1 MLLEN
6 ISQIN
11 SEELKKWQFN
21 TRSGIPTAAFGV
33 TESARIFLPTLIGE
47 PVLYIAKDSVT
58 AKKVE
63 AELRYLTEEKVV
75 YLPAKDDVL
84 LFKKFLNKENI
95 HKRITALYEIL
106 NGAKYVVT
114 TLEALMQPFPKTLPY
129 EKIYLNREYSFDTLR
144 SKLVKMGYVMQ
155 EFAEQKGSFAIRGDI
170 FEIFPINS
178 EVAYRCDFFGDEVEN
193 IREIDEDRRSGEQ
206 VRSFLILP
214 CIDYFIEK
222 SDAEDIRLSVEK
234 SFKKFK
240 YITEKMKART
250 IYNELIDCLLEEK
263 FADECLS
270 FIYSLLPNTTN
281 DIFEYFKD
289 CKAIILDEPKMIYNG
304 AKFVRQ
310 EHENR
315 FKSLLE
321 GGEAFDF
328 SINNLSTLDSV
339 LSTFKAPCHSMQNIT
354 TKLEMYSP
362 LATLRLNMAPVDRYA
377 ARPESLPEDLEN
389 WKKLGYR
396 SVIFC
401 GTAQRAERQCEILSK
416 FGVNSI
422 VSDDVQN
429 GGVYLT
435 SKYFSNGFILHD
447 EKLVLIGTCDVFLSR
462 VRDKKIKKRRNDTFQ
477 APEVGDFAV
486 HETHGIGIVR
496 GTKKIT
502 STESTKDY
510 IEVEYAGGDFL
521 YVPVE
526 NLDRLTKYLGGE
538 QAPQLS
544 KIGGGEFEKVK
555 ARVRESISK
564 MSINLKK
571 LYKERATKKGF
582 AFSPDSDLA
591 EEFDNAFE
599 YALTEDQE
607 QSVHEIKHDMESN
620 KIMDRLLLGDVGF
633 GKTEVALRAAFKAV
647 MDGKQV
653 AIVAPTTILTE
664 QHYQTCLARFQP
676 FAVTCCVLN
685 RFRTPKQIKRSLE
698 QIANGEIDVIIGTHR
713 IFGKDVSFKDL
724 GLLILDEEQ
733 CFGVEHKEKLRLMK
747 NNVDTLT
754 MSATPI
760 PRTLHMSLSGIRDI
774 SLILTPP
781 QKRLPVQSYVTEE
794 SETLIRDAIMKEL
807 GRGGQVFILYN
818 QVDSIYGF
826 AEGISRLVPEGK
838 IVVGHGQMK
847 KDVLENQIMAFFRG
861 EYNILIATT
870 IIENGIDI
878 PNANTLIV
886 IDADRLGLFT
896 LYQLKGRVGRSD
908 KIAHAYF
915 TYKSSKVLTEAAYKR
930 LSALMEYT
938 ELGSGYKIAM
948 RDLEIRGAGN
958 VLGKEQ
964 HGHMDKIGYELY
976 SKILREQLGE
986 VTKDFETELDIKVDA
1001 YIPNDFVGGSSSRLD
1016 MYKAISEI
1024 KNSEDEQRVVSSI
1037 TENYGAIPQ
1046 EVKNLITI
1054 AKIRYMARK
1063 LEIIKVVINKQK
1075 ASLYVRDI
1083 NSFKDG
1089 RLTLALNNFKDAVT
1103 LSFDVNPLI
1112 TIVSKD
1118 LLATCHAQKTVEFLD
1133 FAINTEPQ
1141 EVY

>member
-1 MLLEN
+1 MLLDD
-6 ISQIN
+6 ITQLN

-21 TRSGIPTAAFGV
+21 TRSGIPTAVFGV
-33 TESARIFLPTLIGE
+33 CDSARIFLPTLIGE
-47 PVLYIAKDSVT
+47 PLLYIAKDSLT
-58 AKKVE
+58 ASKVK
-63 AELRYLTEEKVV
+63 AELRYLTGEKVV
-75 YLPAKDDVL
+75 FLPAKDDVL
-84 LFKKFLNKENI
+84 LYKKFFNKENVY
-95 HKRITALYEIL
+95 KRVTALYEIL
-106 NGAKYVVT
+106 NGTKYVVT
-114 TLEALMQPFPKTLPY
+114 TLEALMQPFPKTLPF

-144 SKLVKMGYVMQ
+144 SNLVKMGYKME
-155 EFAEQKGSFAIRGDI
+155 EFAEQKGTFAIRGDI

-178 EVAYRCDFFGDEVEN
+178 EVAYRCDFFGDEIEN
-193 IREIDEDRRSGEQ
+193 IREIDENRRSGEQ
-206 VRSFLILP
+206 VRSFLVLP
-214 CIDYFIEK
+214 CIDFFIEK
-222 SDAEDIRLSVEK
+222 NDLEDIKLSLQK

-240 YITEKMKART
+240 LITEKMKART
-250 IYNELIDCLLEEK
+250 IYNDIIDCLEEEK
-263 FADECLS
+263 LSDESLS
-270 FIYSLLPNTTN
+270 FIYSLLPNVTN
-281 DIFEYFKD
+281 DIFTYFSD
-289 CKAIILDEPKMIYNG
+289 CKAIVYDEPKMIYDS
-304 AKFVRQ
+304 ASFVWQ

-315 FKSLLE
+315 YKSLLE

-328 SINNLSTLDSV
+328 SINNLARIDKV
-339 LSTFKAPCHSMQNIT
+339 LSTFKLPCHSMQNIT
-354 TKLEMYSP
+354 ATVQMFTP
-362 LATLRLNMAPVDRYA
+362 LATIRINSTPVDRYA
-377 ARPESLPEDLEN
+377 AHPDSLPQDLEN

-396 SVIFC
+396 SIIFC
-401 GTAQRAERQCEILSK
+401 GTAQRAEREQDLLSK
-416 FGVNSI
+416 YGVNALISEEI
-422 VSDDVQN
+422 NTN
-429 GGVYLT
+429 GIYLT
-435 SKYFSNGFILHD
+435 SKYLTNGFILHN
-447 EKLVLIGTCDVFLSR
+447 EKLVLIGTCDVFLSG

-486 HETHGIGIVR
+486 HETYGIGIVR

-526 NLDRLTKYLGGE
+526 NLDRLTKYLGGDE
-538 QAPQLS
+538 APQLS
-544 KIGGGEFEKVK
+544 KIGGGEFERVK

-571 LYKERATKKGF
+571 LYRDRATKKGF
-582 AFSPDSDLA
+582 RFSTDNDLT
-591 EEFDNAFE
+591 EEFENSFE
-599 YALTEDQE
+599 YALTEDQQ
-607 QSVHEIKHDMESN
+607 QSVYEIKHDMESD

-664 QHYQTCLARFQP
+664 QHFQTVLSRFKP
-676 FAVTCCVLN
+676 FGITACVLN
-685 RFRTPKQIKRSLE
+685 RFRSSKQIKKYLE
-698 QIANGEIDVIIGTHR
+698 QIKNGEIDIIVGTHR
-713 IFGKDVSFKDL
+713 IFGKDVVFKDL

-733 CFGVEHKEKLRLMK
+733 CFGVEHKEKLRLLK
-747 NNVDTLT
+747 SNVDTLT

-807 GRGGQVFILYN
+807 GRGGQVFVLYN
-818 QVDSIYGF
+818 QVDSIYEF
-826 AEGISRLVPEGK
+826 ADKIAKLVPEGK

-847 KDVLENQIMAFFRG
+847 KDTLENQIMSFFNG

-908 KIAHAYF
+908 RMAHAYF
-915 TYKSSKVLTEAAYKR
+915 TYKPDKVLTDSAYKR

-976 SKILREQLGE
+976 SKLLREQLGE
-986 VTKDFETELDIKVDA
+986 VTKDFETEIDIKIDA
-1001 YIPNDFVGGSSSRLD
+1001 YIPNDYVSGSSSRLD

-1024 KNSEDEQRVVSSI
+1024 KNLDDEQRVTSSI
-1037 TENYGAIPQ
+1037 EENYGAIPR
-1046 EVKNLITI
+1046 EVKNLVTI
-1054 AKIRYMARK
+1054 AKIRYMAKK

-1083 NSFKDG
+1083 NSFQDG
-1089 RLTLALNNFKDAVT
+1089 KLTMALNNFKATAT

-1112 TIVSKD
+1112 TIISQTPSAISNSQD
-1118 LLATCHAQKTVEFLD
+1118 TAEFLN
-1133 FAINTEPQ
+1133 FALNATE
-1141 EVY
+1141 ES

>member
-1 MLLEN
+1 MILED
-6 ISQIN
+6 ISKLN
-11 SEELKKWQFN
+11 SEELIKWQNN
-21 TRSGIPTAAFGV
+21 TRSGISTAAFGV
-33 TESARIFLPTLIGE
+33 TESARIFLPTLVDGK
-47 PVLYIAKDSVT
+47 VLYIAKDSVT
-58 AKKVE
+58 AQKVE
-63 AELRYLTEEKVV
+63 AELRYLTEEKTV
-75 YLPAKDDVL
+75 YLPPKDDIL
-84 LFKKFLNKENI
+84 LFKRFLNKENI

-114 TLEALMQPFPKTLPY
+114 TLEALMQPFPSTLPY
-129 EKIYLNREYSFDTLR
+129 EKIYLNREYSFDTLIT
-144 SKLVKMGYVMQ
+144 KLVKMGYKKE
-155 EFAEQKGSFAIRGDI
+155 EFAEQKGTFAVRGDI

-178 EVAYRCDFFGDEVEN
+178 EVAYRCDFFGDEIEN
-193 IREIDEDRRSGEQ
+193 IREIDENRRSGEQ
-206 VRSFLILP
+206 VRSFLVLP
-214 CIDYFIEK
+214 CIDFFIDSEEVEK
-222 SDAEDIRLSVEK
+222 LKLSIEK

-240 YITEKMKART
+240 LITERMKARS
-250 IYNELIDCLLEEK
+250 IYSDIINCLDEQR
-263 FADECLS
+263 FSDECLS
-270 FIYSLLPNTTN
+270 FIYSLLPNITN
-281 DIFEYFKD
+281 DIFTYFEG
-289 CKAIILDEPKMIYNG
+289 CKAIIYDEPKMVYD
-304 AKFVRQ
+304 AASFVWQ

-315 FKSLLE
+315 YKSLLE

-328 SINNLSTLDSV
+328 SINNLASIDKV
-339 LSTFKAPCHSMQNIT
+339 LASFKAPSHSMQNIT
-354 TKLEMYSP
+354 ASVEMFSP
-362 LATLRLNMAPVDRYA
+362 LATVRIKSAPIDRYA
-377 ARPESLPEDLEN
+377 AHPESLPTDLEN

-396 SVIFC
+396 SIIFC
-401 GTAQRAERQCEILSK
+401 GTAQRAERQAELLSK
-416 FGVNSI
+416 YGVNALI
-422 VSDDVQN
+422 SDEVTTS
-429 GGVYLT
+429 GVYLT
-435 SKYFSNGFILHD
+435 SKYLTNGFILHD
-447 EKLVLIGTCDVFLSR
+447 EKLVVIGTCDVFLSG

-486 HETHGIGIVR
+486 HETYGIGIVR

-526 NLDRLTKYLGGE
+526 SLDRLTKYLGGD

-544 KIGGGEFEKVK
+544 KIGGGEFERVK

-571 LYKERATKKGF
+571 LYKDRATKKGF
-582 AFSPDSDLA
+582 QFSPDNDLS

-599 YALTEDQE
+599 YTLTEDQQ
-607 QSVHEIKHDMESN
+607 QSVYEIKHDMESD

-633 GKTEVALRAAFKAV
+633 GKTEVAMRAAFKAV
-647 MDGKQV
+647 MDSKQV

-664 QHYQTCLARFQP
+664 QHFQTVLSRFKP
-676 FAVTCCVLN
+676 FGVTACVLN
-685 RFRTPKQIKRSLE
+685 RFRSAKQIKKYLE
-698 QIANGEIDVIIGTHR
+698 QIENGEVDIIVGTHR
-713 IFGKDVSFKDL
+713 IFGKDVKFKDL

-733 CFGVEHKEKLRLMK
+733 CFGVEHKEKLRALK
-747 NNVDTLT
+747 TNIDTLT

-794 SETLIRDAIMKEL
+794 SEPLIRDAIMKEL

-818 QVDSIYGF
+818 QVDSIYEF
-826 AEGISRLVPEGK
+826 AAKITKLVPEGK

-847 KDVLENQIMAFFRG
+847 KDTLENQIMSFFNG

-870 IIENGIDI
+870 IIENGIDV

-886 IDADRLGLFT
+886 IDADKLGLFT

-908 KIAHAYF
+908 RMAHAYF
-915 TYKSSKVLTEAAYKR
+915 TYKADKVLTDSAYKR

-976 SKILREQLGE
+976 SKLLREQLGE
-986 VTKDFETELDIKVDA
+986 VTKDFETEIDIKIDA
-1001 YIPNDFVGGSSSRLD
+1001 YIPNDFVSVSSSRLD

-1024 KNSEDEQRVVSSI
+1024 KNVEDERRVTSSI
-1037 TENYGAIPQ
+1037 EENYGTIPQ

-1054 AKIRYMARK
+1054 AKIRYMAK
-1063 LEIIKVVINKQK
+1063 QLEIIKVVINRQK

-1089 RLTLALNNFKDAVT
+1089 KLTNALNNFKNVAT

-1112 TIVSKD
+1112 TITSTGMTAIEHS
-1118 LLATCHAQKTVEFLD
+1118 LQTAEFLA
-1133 FAINTEPQ
+1133 FAIDSNDEN
-1141 EVY
+1141 